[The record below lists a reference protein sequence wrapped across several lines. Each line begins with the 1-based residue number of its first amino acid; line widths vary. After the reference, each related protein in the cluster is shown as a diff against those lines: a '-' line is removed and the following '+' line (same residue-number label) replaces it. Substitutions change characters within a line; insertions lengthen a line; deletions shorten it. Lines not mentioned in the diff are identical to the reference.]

1 MIPLKIIFFLTLSAF
16 LIGSLAYKP
25 KDQDAI
31 ERAILDYVEAFYEA
45 DLSKA
50 HRGVAKDLHK
60 RGYYKDQDGD
70 YVEAFMTFEQFLEMA
85 SDWNTSAG
93 VTDQSPKKIT
103 IFEILDQT
111 ASAKVEAHWGIDYFH
126 LAKLDGK
133 WKVVNV
139 LWQTVE
145 D

>member
-1 MIPLKIIFFLTLSAF
+1 MISLKLIIILL
-16 LIGSLAYKP
+16 LGSSWNGNFNKEPDDKA
-25 KDQDAI
+25 AV
-31 ERAILDYVEAFYEA
+31 ERAILDYVESFYEA

-50 HRGVAKDLHK
+50 HRSVAKDLHK
-60 RGYYKDQDGD
+60 RGYFKNQKGNYE
-70 YVEAFMTFEQFLEMA
+70 EAFMTFEQFLEMA
-85 SDWNTSAG
+85 SDWNTRAN
-93 VTDQSPKKIT
+93 VTDNSLKKIT

-126 LAKLDGK
+126 LAKLNGE

-139 LWQTVE
+139 LWQTV